1 MPARVERLNAAG
13 TGGTRHRCHTSKVGM
28 ITMMRTILPLALAAV
43 AAARPAAEKPNIV
56 MLFGALR
63 RLLLRS
69 DRPLRSASSAPLVFL
84 IG

>member
-1 MPARVERLNAAG
+1 
-13 TGGTRHRCHTSKVGM
+13 M